1 MSQKTR
7 HRGGNRRV
15 KSKSAQHAKTVL
27 AIILLLF
34 IAVLLA
40 IWLIGCIT

>member
-34 IAVLLA
+34 VGTLLA
-40 IWLIGCIT
+40 VGLIGCLT

>member
-15 KSKSAQHAKTVL
+15 RSKSAQHAKTVL

-34 IAVLLA
+34 IGTILA
-40 IWLIGCIT
+40 IWLVGCIT

>member
-1 MSQKTR
+1 MSQRTR

-34 IAVLLA
+34 VATMLA
-40 IWLIGCIT
+40 IWLVGCLT

>member
-34 IAVLLA
+34 VASLLA
-40 IWLIGCIT
+40 VWLVSCIR